1 MFAASVQPTLVSLF
15 SSTGSDPLGL
25 FSTHADASLPSDSF
39 ICILNDATSQPPP
52 SPPRVLV
59 GSQQGSEDVSP
70 DYTLCQTV
78 LHIQSPTLRTTFI
91 RCPPLQATNAD
102 RVRSGGLKQDLG
114 LKHPWMHIQ
123 VRNMHKEWAF
133 EVGIVDQSGREGIVR
148 CATFQRTLGMRV
160 TAVVKR
166 SGSCVENTSLRS
178 YARIDGNRIP
188 IMQGDTRFLGYS
200 STTRVT
206 VELVRELLYLLREP
220 KLKLGSRP
228 ILLLPLSFPPPS
240 SRPLTAWCTIT
251 LNLPS
256 LLPHFSSATLTRS
269 TDDESTSPSLR
280 TGQSPVAQVPSGI
293 YSHVSYVKVYATC
306 RLRRIWFSEGGPQQ
320 RLPWEFELYG
330 WMSAMSLKRDLRA
343 RTRLPQYLRCF
354 NLSSAT
360 IFSSSIAMSET
371 RSPRVNKAL
380 MANFKGQTVRLIAK
394 LKSFRDDVAI
404 VEASDGGEVEVRV
417 LKDYQGDSPY
427 VEIIGQVA
435 DERTIKMKGFIPLG
449 DSVDMKLADDVVQVW
464 HDPKFVSVF

>member
-52 SPPRVLV
+52 SPSRVLV
-59 GSQQGSEDVSP
+59 DSQQDSEDVSP
-70 DYTLCQTV
+70 NYALCQTV

-91 RCPPLQATNAD
+91 RCPPLQARNAD
-102 RVRSGGLKQDLG
+102 RVRSGGSKQHLG
-114 LKHPWMHIQ
+114 LKHPWVHIQ

-148 CATFQRTLGMRV
+148 CATFQ
-160 TAVVKR
+160 
-166 SGSCVENTSLRS
+166 
-178 YARIDGNRIP
+178 
-188 IMQGDTRFLGYS
+188 
-200 STTRVT
+200 
-206 VELVRELLYLLREP
+206 REP

-256 LLPHFSSATLTRS
+256 LLPQFSSATLTRS
-269 TDDESTSPSLR
+269 TDDESNSASLR

-293 YSHVSYVKVYATC
+293 YSHVSYVKVCATC

-330 WMSAMSLKRDLRA
+330 
-343 RTRLPQYLRCF
+343 
-354 NLSSAT
+354 
-360 IFSSSIAMSET
+360 
-371 RSPRVNKAL
+371 
-380 MANFKGQTVRLIAK
+380 
-394 LKSFRDDVAI
+394 
-404 VEASDGGEVEVRV
+404 SD
-417 LKDYQGDSPY
+417 
-427 VEIIGQVA
+427 
-435 DERTIKMKGFIPLG
+435 
-449 DSVDMKLADDVVQVW
+449 
-464 HDPKFVSVF
+464 

>member
-166 SGSCVENTSLRS
+166 SGSGVENTSLRS

-188 IMQGDTRFLGYS
+188 SMQGDTRFLGYS

-330 WMSAMSLKRDLRA
+330 RMSAMSLDA
-343 RTRLPQYLRCF
+343 SPAVRC
-354 NLSSAT
+354 LSSAT